1 MFSKNFTTLLNEA
14 QFTSEILASGVT
26 QIGKVN
32 YAKKGIYF
40 SSFTSLATGIE
51 RIGKLSLIVD
61 YYLTHDGTFPD
72 ENTLKND
79 FGHDL
84 EKLYHKSK
92 EIIARHNL
100 DFNFLENLDSQI
112 HQDILS
118 ILSRFAKGDRYSNI
132 NFIVQSKSQSDPV
145 SEWYTKVENE
155 IYNSRVTDY
164 TKNKILENAKFV
176 NEFLGGNSMVLF
188 SSETGG
194 AITTIE
200 ESSIRTGMANA
211 NRKYRQLY
219 VAQIIRYWVEILR
232 GLNYITIKSGSE
244 DIPYFTEMFP
254 LFLNNDTYLL
264 TRKDFE
270 KLR

>member
-1 MFSKNFTTLLNEA
+1 LKEA
-14 QFTSEILASGVT
+14 QFTYEILASGTT

-32 YAKKGIYF
+32 YAKKGMYF
-40 SSFTSLATGIE
+40 SSFTSLSTGLE
-51 RIGKLSLIVD
+51 RIGKLCLIVD
-61 YYLTHDGTFPD
+61 YYIAHNGKFPN
-72 ENTLKND
+72 EKTLKND

-84 EKLYHKSK
+84 EKLYQKSK
-92 EIIARHNL
+92 EIVERHNL
-100 DFNFLENLDSQI
+100 NFNFLEDLDSQM
-112 HQDILS
+112 HQNIIS

-155 IYNSRVTDY
+155 IFNSNVSKY

-176 NEFLGGNSMVLF
+176 SEFLGGNSLVLF
-188 SSETGG
+188 STETGDSIG
-194 AITTIE
+194 TIE

-232 GLNYITIKSGSE
+232 GLNYITIKSRSE
-244 DIPYFTEMFP
+244 DIPYFAEMFP
-254 LFLNNDTYLL
+254 LFFNNDTYLL

-270 KLR
+270 RIR